1 MALTTKNWIIDVWQG
16 SKYTSDLTF
25 IIMEIYYYGDLW
37 LWRFI
42 VMEIY
47 YYEELIQQILGKTH
61 FLNIFFSECLAI
73 LSSRRPGSLLNVWYT
88 FNLRPVST
96 GYVFFLGFFW
106 EFSTIFR
113 LTILYEISKERCL
126 ICDKWSRYPVSY
138 KAFEFNI
145 IYLSL

>member
-1 MALTTKNWIIDVWQG
+1 MALTTKNWIIDIWQG

-25 IIMEIYYYGDLW
+25 IIMDIC
-37 LWRFI
+37 
-42 VMEIY
+42 
-47 YYEELIQQILGKTH
+47 YYEELIHQILGKAH
-61 FLNIFFSECLAI
+61 FLNIFFCECLAI

-88 FNLRPVST
+88 FNFRV
-96 GYVFFLGFFW
+96 YRVRFFLGFFW

-126 ICDKWSRYPVSY
+126 ICDKSSRYPVSY

-145 IYLSL
+145 IYLSI